1 MCDII
6 RIRYIAR
13 QVLRLKNRYD
23 RIIVSVEDKK
33 MKKYIAVGYPD
44 EENIYSGNHTRRE
57 EWEFYA
63 RDEKDATR
71 KAFDHFYYFHE
82 VGVWEA

>member
-1 MCDII
+1 
-6 RIRYIAR
+6 
-13 QVLRLKNRYD
+13 
-23 RIIVSVEDKK
+23 